1 MIYLLTSH
9 LDLNIVKEDDFVIY
23 KSNSTEE
30 FVRNIID
37 KNKVVGTE
45 LLLNHAYTHPD
56 SPLFLVPSAPLASF
70 INHGG
75 PMMSIKPKSKGANV
89 KVQWPKDG
97 TNSAKL
103 FEWTYSQTGN
113 HFSSSFDEMIFK
125 SPNPWLN
132 DHPIDVIERSGKLAF
147 EYVALRDIHNGEEIL
162 IDYGDLWEEAWKE
175 YSGRHPYARDSLF
188 RHAINVPE
196 SLFPDNWLNTTDKY
210 EIAEL
215 QNLDALPR
223 GVALPMTWVHNGK
236 PVGSK
241 YAYVV
246 GLEKGFSD
254 KFLEYSEQKGVV
266 ELYRKLLTEQE
277 VRFLF

>member
-1 MIYLLTSH
+1 M
-9 LDLNIVKEDDFVIY
+9 KEDDFVIY

-37 KNKVVGTE
+37 KNTDVGTE
-45 LLLNHAYTHPD
+45 LLLNYAYTHPH
-56 SPLFLVPSAPLASF
+56 SPLYLVPSAPLASY

-75 PMMSIKPKSKGANV
+75 IMMSIKPKSKGANV

-97 TNSAKL
+97 SNSAKL
-103 FEWTYSQTGN
+103 FEWTYSQNGN
-113 HFSSSFDEMIFK
+113 HFSTNFDKMNFK

-196 SLFPDNWLNTTDKY
+196 SFFPDNWLNTTDKY

-215 QNLDALPR
+215 QDLDALPR
-223 GVALPMTWVHNGK
+223 GVALPMTWKHNGN

-277 VRFLF
+277 VSFRVDAHIHM